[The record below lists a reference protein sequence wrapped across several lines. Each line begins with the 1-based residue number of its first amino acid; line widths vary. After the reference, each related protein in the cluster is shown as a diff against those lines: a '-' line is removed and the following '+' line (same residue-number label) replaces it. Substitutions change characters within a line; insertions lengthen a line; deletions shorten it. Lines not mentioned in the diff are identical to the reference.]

1 MIALEVR
8 AMATSERAAS
18 FRWRE
23 SLRKSVPASMADLVE
38 ALKRL
43 WAEAAALAEHAYLAI
58 QQHSFGPY
66 WTFRAKINE
75 HAALVAVIRG
85 RCQQLHELRSR
96 QADILARAVD
106 REEQEILILT
116 VKACLKFCFALS
128 ANPWLP
134 IGARETFIH
143 EIDSLTQARATLEKG
158 KPEDL
163 PKGLLD
169 DLDTARMIL
178 EEIIGKSPSLVSFDR
193 QPKRDSA
200 PPSDGEPAAA
210 ESEPAS
216 AEAVAAPAESETL
229 SPA

>member
-1 MIALEVR
+1 MAQITR
-8 AMATSERAAS
+8 ATT
-18 FRWRE
+18 FRWQE
-23 SLRKSVPASMADLVE
+23 SLRKSVPASMAELVD

-43 WAEAAALAEHAYLAI
+43 WAEAAALAENAYIAI
-58 QQHSFGPY
+58 QQHSFEPY

-75 HAALVAVIRG
+75 HAALVAVIRN
-85 RCQQLHELRSR
+85 RIQQLKQLRSR
-96 QADILARAVD
+96 QAGIVADAVD

-143 EIDSLTQARATLEKG
+143 EIDALNEARAVLEKIAAE
-158 KPEDL
+158 KL

-178 EEIIGKSPSLVSFDR
+178 EEIIDKSPSLHSFERR
-193 QPKRDSA
+193 QQ
-200 PPSDGEPAAA
+200 AAA
-210 ESEPAS
+210 DEAAPAS
-216 AEAVAAPAESETL
+216 DAAVAAPAESETL

>member
-1 MIALEVR
+1 
-8 AMATSERAAS
+8 MATSPRAAS
-18 FRWRE
+18 FRWQE
-23 SLRKSVPASMADLVE
+23 SLRHSVPASMADLVQ
-38 ALKRL
+38 ALRRL
-43 WAEAAALAEHAYLAI
+43 WAEAASLAEHAYVAI

-85 RCQQLHELRSR
+85 RIQQLKDLRSR
-96 QADILARAVD
+96 QAGIVAAAVD

-143 EIDSLTQARATLEKG
+143 EIDALNQARAVLEKTPD
-158 KPEDL
+158 KVP
-163 PKGLLD
+163 PGLLD

-178 EEIIGKSPSLVSFDR
+178 EEIIDKSPSLASFDR
-193 QPKRDSA
+193 KPKPSPDADAASETQQA
-200 PPSDGEPAAA
+200 AEPPPST
-210 ESEPAS
+210 
-216 AEAVAAPAESETL
+216 EAVAAPAETATL

>member
-1 MIALEVR
+1 MSTSTR
-8 AMATSERAAS
+8 ATT
-18 FRWRE
+18 FRWQE
-23 SLRKSVPASMADLVE
+23 SLRKSVPASMAELLN

-43 WAEAAALAEHAYLAI
+43 WAEAAALAENAYVAI
-58 QQHSFGPY
+58 QQHSFEPY

-85 RCQQLHELRSR
+85 RIQQLTALRSR
-96 QADILARAVD
+96 QAGIVTEAVN
-106 REEQEILILT
+106 REEEEIVILT

-143 EIDSLTQARATLEKG
+143 EISALTQARTVLEKAPQD
-158 KPEDL
+158 KL
-163 PKGLLD
+163 PSGLLD

-178 EEIIGKSPSLVSFDR
+178 EEIIDKSPSLTSFDR
-193 QPKRDSA
+193 RR
-200 PPSDGEPAAA
+200 PAATEETA
-210 ESEPAS
+210 E
-216 AEAVAAPAESETL
+216 APAEAQTL

>member
-1 MIALEVR
+1 MASSAR
-8 AMATSERAAS
+8 AQT
-18 FRWRE
+18 FRWQE
-23 SLRKSVPASMADLVE
+23 SQRKSIPASMAELLK

-43 WAEAAALAEHAYLAI
+43 WAEAAAMAEHAYIAI

-85 RCQQLHELRSR
+85 RIQHLKELRLR
-96 QADILARAVD
+96 QAGMVADAVN
-106 REEQEILILT
+106 REEEEVVILT

-143 EIDSLTQARATLEKG
+143 EIDALTEARAILEKA
-158 KPEDL
+158 KPEKL
-163 PKGLLD
+163 PQGILD
-169 DLDTARMIL
+169 DIDTARMIL
-178 EEIIGKSPSLVSFDR
+178 EEIIDKSPSLTSFDR
-193 QPKRDSA
+193 KRNPA
-200 PPSDGEPAAA
+200 PEPEA
-210 ESEPAS
+210 E
-216 AEAVAAPAESETL
+216 AAPAEAAAEPPPAPAPADEAVQPEAESATL

>member
-1 MIALEVR
+1 MASSTR
-8 AMATSERAAS
+8 AQS
-18 FRWRE
+18 FRWQE
-23 SLRKSVPASMADLVE
+23 SQRKSTPASMAELLK

-43 WAEAAALAEHAYLAI
+43 WAEAAAMAEHAYLAI
-58 QQHSFGPY
+58 QQHSFEPY

-75 HAALVAVIRG
+75 HSALVAVIRG
-85 RCQQLHELRSR
+85 RIQQLKELRLR
-96 QADILARAVD
+96 QAGIVADAVD
-106 REEQEILILT
+106 REEEEVVILT

-143 EIDSLTQARATLEKG
+143 EIDSLNQARATLEKA

-163 PKGLLD
+163 PKGLID
-169 DLDTARMIL
+169 DIDTACMIL

-193 QPKRDSA
+193 QAKPDAA
-200 PPSDGEPAAA
+200 PPPEAAPAA
-210 ESEPAS
+210 EDVEPVS
-216 AEAVAAPAESETL
+216 GEAVAAPAETETL